1 MKINGVGPSNIV
13 KIYND
18 NKVKASKSSE
28 GIGAKSD
35 SLQISQE
42 GRSLSNITIGTGL
55 VSISD
60 PKHVEAVKNQI
71 EQGTYKPNSNKIAQ
85 KMLDSIRGREA

>member
-1 MKINGVGPSNIV
+1 MKLNGIGPSNIV

-28 GIGAKSD
+28 VAKSD
-35 SLQISQE
+35 SVQISQE
-42 GRSLSNITIGTGL
+42 GRSLSNLTTGTDL

-60 PKHVEAVKNQI
+60 PKHVEAVKSQI
-71 EQGTYKPNSNKIAQ
+71 EQGTYKPNSNQIAQ
-85 KMLDSIRGREA
+85 KMLDAIKGREA